1 MQLEISNLEKK
12 LGLDYFMHT
21 RGSMHS
27 LFCNFTAKFQY
38 YSTGTAYRF
47 YGSEYIYIC
56 INEIIVVKNRR
67 PQACHTVKERAKRP
81 IPLKKMWS
89 LSVRSWLGPAINSLV
104 VHEETELGKGRH
116 LFQKKKWSRKV
127 SAIGRPLTKLLVA
140 MDSLRAQGT
149 KLCQT
154 RNCWPT
160 DWDDVTTTCM
170 SSHACTHSC
179 RKHACQLLPCH
190 NLFPNSS
197 EWQNHTL

>member
-67 PQACHTVKERAKRP
+67 PQACPYCQRESEKAHTTGENV
-81 IPLKKMWS
+81 I
-89 LSVRSWLGPAINSLV
+89 
-104 VHEETELGKGRH
+104 T
-116 LFQKKKWSRKV
+116 F
-127 SAIGRPLTKLLVA
+127 
-140 MDSLRAQGT
+140 
-149 KLCQT
+149 C
-154 RNCWPT
+154 
-160 DWDDVTTTCM
+160 
-170 SSHACTHSC
+170 
-179 RKHACQLLPCH
+179 
-190 NLFPNSS
+190 
-197 EWQNHTL
+197 